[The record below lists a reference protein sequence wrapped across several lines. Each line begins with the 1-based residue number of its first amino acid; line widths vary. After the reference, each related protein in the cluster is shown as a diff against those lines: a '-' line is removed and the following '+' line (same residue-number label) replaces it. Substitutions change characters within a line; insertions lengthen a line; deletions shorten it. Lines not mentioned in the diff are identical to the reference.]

1 MGTWRW
7 RARFCGPHN
16 AMVSLATA
24 DPVTPLGVTPTT
36 VRRDLCRP
44 AADGLVRA
52 VHGGARV
59 ELAPP
64 TQ

>member
-1 MGTWRW
+1 
-7 RARFCGPHN
+7 
-16 AMVSLATA
+16 MVSLATA